1 MRTTTYGVLLVLAAE
16 LAVWEAF
23 LVGARP
29 LGTGFPLAALL
40 AVAGNVA
47 LGLAGA
53 AVLGS
58 RAGAVWPG
66 VLWLLVALTLGSGRA
81 EGDRVVPD
89 SLRGFA
95 FLLLGTV
102 TAAVVVGAVRPATA
116 PATTPGAAPGR

>member
-1 MRTTTYGVLLVLAAE
+1 MRAVRFGVVSVLAVE

-29 LGTGFPLAALL
+29 FGTAFPVAAAL

-47 LGLAGA
+47 LGVAAARVTGNRVAA
-53 AVLGS
+53 AV
-58 RAGAVWPG
+58 PG
-66 VLWLLVALTLGSGRA
+66 VLWLAVALLLGAGRA

-89 SLRGFA
+89 SLRGLA

-102 TAAVVVGAVRPATA
+102 AAAGVVGALGIGAT
-116 PATTPGAAPGR
+116 PPGPERR